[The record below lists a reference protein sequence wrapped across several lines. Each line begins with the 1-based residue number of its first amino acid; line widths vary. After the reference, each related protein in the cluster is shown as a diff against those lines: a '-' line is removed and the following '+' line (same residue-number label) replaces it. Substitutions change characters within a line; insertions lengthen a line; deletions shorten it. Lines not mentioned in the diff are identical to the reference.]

1 MTTEELALQEYEKVG
16 DDKLFP
22 NHTDKDIWIN
32 GFKAAVEYLG
42 YYDEDI
48 DELQKEINLWH

>member
-42 YYDEDI
+42 FYDEDI
-48 DELQKEINLWH
+48 DELIKEIKT